1 MLLITTIDMVTG
13 LTDADCKLLAGYTAK
28 DKIIVLSKEG
38 AMMPV
43 AMFQTLSALKCQL
56 EIKEIDTKDLFQLG
70 YTIGRLTASVKNTEK
85 IIILTN
91 KELDVDDKNIIRTE
105 SLAGTKGAKATAK
118 AAAPKVSAK
127 APAKEEPK
135 VTVKA
140 VSKADVAK
148 VASPKVTPVKNTA
161 PKSTP
166 AKNTAPK
173 ATPVKNIAPK
183 ATTSKVAAVKDAAS
197 KATGSKLWPIIS
209 KYSKMKPYKEF
220 VLKNEEALM
229 GAILSAGD
237 ADITFKFQLQLNF
250 GADGVDIWEILH
262 KNFEE
267 IQAKVKD
274 AK

>member
-70 YTIGRLTASVKNTEK
+70 YTIGRLTTSVKNTEK

-105 SLAGTKGAKATAK
+105 SLAGTKGAKASTK
-118 AAAPKVSAK
+118 A
-127 APAKEEPK
+127 
-135 VTVKA
+135 A
-140 VSKADVAK
+140 VSKAAVAK
-148 VASPKVTPVKNTA
+148 VASPKDAPAKNTA
-161 PKSTP
+161 PRSTP

-173 ATPVKNIAPK
+173 ATPAKNTAPKSTPAKNIAPK

>member
-70 YTIGRLTASVKNTEK
+70 YTIGRLTTSVKNTEK

-105 SLAGTKGAKATAK
+105 SLAGTKGAKASTK
-118 AAAPKVSAK
+118 AA
-127 APAKEEPK
+127 
-135 VTVKA
+135 
-140 VSKADVAK
+140 VAK
-148 VASPKVTPVKNTA
+148 VASPKDAPAKNTA

-166 AKNTAPK
+166 VKNTVPK
-173 ATPVKNIAPK
+173 STPAKNIAPK
-183 ATTSKVAAVKDAAS
+183 ATTSKVAAVKDAAP

>member
-70 YTIGRLTASVKNTEK
+70 YTIGRLTTSVKNTEK

-105 SLAGTKGAKATAK
+105 SLAGTKGAKASTK
-118 AAAPKVSAK
+118 A
-127 APAKEEPK
+127 
-135 VTVKA
+135 A
-140 VSKADVAK
+140 VSKAAVAKAAVAK
-148 VASPKVTPVKNTA
+148 VASPKDA
-161 PKSTP
+161 P

-173 ATPVKNIAPK
+173 VTPAKNIAPK
-183 ATTSKVAAVKDAAS
+183 ATTSKVAAVKDAAP

-220 VLKNEEALM
+220 VIKNEEALM

>member
-70 YTIGRLTASVKNTEK
+70 YTIGRLTTSVKNTEK

-140 VSKADVAK
+140 VSKAAVSKA
-148 VASPKVTPVKNTA
+148 VSPKV
-161 PKSTP
+161 TP

-173 ATPVKNIAPK
+173 ATPAKNAAPK
-183 ATTSKVAAVKDAAS
+183 ATTSKVAAVKDAAP
-197 KATGSKLWPIIS
+197 KAAGSKLWPIIS